1 MTYGERLNFA
11 RKRCGMTQTEL
22 GKRCGL
28 SKQAISNYEQDVVGN
43 IPLNKVK
50 QMAEILD
57 CNPAF
62 ICGWTDDVR
71 TDVTRFNDE
80 FNSLNFNGVQKVYE
94 YIHMLYASGE
104 YAKTTEQHKAG

>member
-11 RKRCGMTQTEL
+11 RKRSGMTQTEL

-43 IPLNKVK
+43 IPLNKVR
-50 QMAEILD
+50 QIAEVLD

-62 ICGWTDDVR
+62 ICYFLRLLACFKERKKPWYCCVSS
-71 TDVTRFNDE
+71 VP
-80 FNSLNFNGVQKVYE
+80 KVSQFGARE
-94 YIHMLYASGE
+94 E
-104 YAKTTEQHKAG
+104 T